1 MVHIYLSGKKEPN
14 QNEIQIIWINT
25 KSCEKMPWDREWP
38 TTTNDVNIK
47 IVPRMLKIL
56 NKNNGKKKDKLK
68 KLNPTIKNKVDFP
81 CMVSKDNSINSNS
94 NILFNSPPR
103 FPAIDIKAKIL
114 IRKPKNALFFIILLQ
129 KKLISSFKYFWKCN
143 LNNIEP
149 IEYKAII

>member
-1 MVHIYLSGKKEPN
+1 
-14 QNEIQIIWINT
+14 
-25 KSCEKMPWDREWP
+25 MPWDREWP
-38 TTTNDVNIK
+38 TTTNEVKIK

-68 KLNPTIKNKVDFP
+68 KLNPTIKNKVDLP

-129 KKLISSFKYFWKCN
+129 KKLISSIKYFWKCN
-143 LNNIEP
+143 SNNIEP